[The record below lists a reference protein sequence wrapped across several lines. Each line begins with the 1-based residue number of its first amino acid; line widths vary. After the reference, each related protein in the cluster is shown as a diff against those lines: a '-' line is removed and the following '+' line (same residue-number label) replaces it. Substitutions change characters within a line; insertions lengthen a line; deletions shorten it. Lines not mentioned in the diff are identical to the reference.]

1 MEELK
6 KSYVVDEQNHKIAVQ
21 LDIDTF
27 NRIEE
32 VIEDYALA
40 RLMKEQSDDEALDLD
55 DALAHYQGLEK
66 AD

>member
-6 KSYVVDEQNHKIAVQ
+6 KTYVVDEQNHKIAVQ

-55 DALAHYQGLEK
+55 DVLAHYQGLEK

>member
-1 MEELK
+1 MDELK
-6 KSYVVDEQNHKIAVQ
+6 KTYVVDEQNHKIAVQ

-55 DALAHYQGLEK
+55 DVLAHYQGLEK

>member
-6 KSYVVDEQNHKIAVQ
+6 KTYVVDEQNHKIAVQ

-32 VIEDYALA
+32 VIENYALA
-40 RLMKEQSDDEALDLD
+40 RLMKEQSDNETLDLD
-55 DALAHYQGLEK
+55 HALTHYEGLEK

>member
-6 KSYVVDEQNHKIAVQ
+6 KNYVVDEQNHKIAVQ